1 VRLQKILAQAGYGAR
16 RKCEELIAAK
26 RVTVNGKLA
35 ALGDQAEADD
45 DIRVD
50 GKPIAR
56 QEEKIYIAL
65 NKPPGISSDTSDAR
79 NKTVFDLVNAPQRL
93 FAVGRLD
100 KDSRGLVLLTNDGEM
115 AYQMTHPKF
124 EHEKEYRALVEG
136 VPNEDALRRWRE
148 GVMLEGETRKTA
160 PCEVSVTRTIAHR
173 QSWLRIV
180 LREGRKRQIRRV
192 AKLLGYPVVDLV
204 RVRIGRITL
213 GQLESGEW
221 RALTRKEIDSLHD

>member
-1 VRLQKILAQAGYGAR
+1 
-16 RKCEELIAAK
+16 
-26 RVTVNGKLA
+26 
-35 ALGDQAEADD
+35 
-45 DIRVD
+45 
-50 GKPIAR
+50 
-56 QEEKIYIAL
+56 
-65 NKPPGISSDTSDAR
+65 
-79 NKTVFDLVNAPQRL
+79 VNAPQRL

-173 QSWLRIV
+173 QSWLRVV

>member
-1 VRLQKILAQAGYGAR
+1 VQKILAQAGYGAR

-26 RVTVNGKLA
+26 RVTVNGKIA
-35 ALGDQAEADD
+35 TLGDQAETDD

-65 NKPPGISSDTSDAR
+65 NKPLGISSDTSDAR

-100 KDSRGLVLLTNDGEM
+100 KDSRGLILLTNDGEM

-136 VPNEDALRRWRE
+136 VPNEDALRRWRQ
-148 GVMLEGETRKTA
+148 GVMLEGETRKTV
-160 PCEVSVTRTIAHR
+160 PCEVSVMQTIAHR
-173 QSWLRIV
+173 QSWLRVV
-180 LREGRKRQIRRV
+180 LHEGRKRQIRRV
-192 AKLLGYPVVDLV
+192 AKLLGHPVVDLV
-204 RVRIGRITL
+204 RVRIGRIAL